1 MRQAAPDLFFLF
13 LFPAQKDSS
22 VDPRGGVFGLLPL
35 IIICFRYR
43 AFRLRARAWVVP
55 RPSRGGRP
63 TQALCSRRGA
73 RGAWTGG
80 VLL

>member
-1 MRQAAPDLFFLF
+1 MRRVAPDLFSLF

-22 VDPRGGVFGLLPL
+22 VEPRGGVFGLLPL

-43 AFRLRARAWVVP
+43 AFWLRARAWVVP
-55 RPSRGGRP
+55 GLSRGGRP
-63 TQALCSRRGA
+63 TQALCLCRDARGA
-73 RGAWTGG
+73 RTGG